1 MIKQN
6 KEELMKGICLTLDN
20 YENVSNVLEDIP
32 HREFLDLYV
41 TYNIFTGNGG
51 ELRLRKLSKEDVKE
65 LCENDEELYQR
76 ALENTMRMFPPKI
89 DSLDNVL
96 NGLIGCFPEYG
107 ITPGGFTETPYLY
120 LGNVSGM
127 YGSAV
132 ILYDELL
139 GKIAELVCEDFY
151 LMPSSIHEYL
161 LVTDT
166 AIHDDIDWLIFM
178 VRDVNR
184 TCLDKEMVLS
194 NNVYHYCHESNN
206 ISVIIR

>member
-1 MIKQN
+1 MKLN
-6 KEELMKGICLTLDN
+6 KEELMNGICLTLDN
-20 YENVSNVLEDIP
+20 YENVSDVLEDIP

-41 TYNIFTGNGG
+41 TYNIFTGSRGV
-51 ELRLRKLSKEDVKE
+51 LRLRKLSKKDVKG
-65 LCENDEELYQR
+65 LCENEEELYQR

-89 DSLDNVL
+89 DSLDNVM
-96 NGLIGCFPEYG
+96 NGLIGYFPEYG
-107 ITPGGFTETPYLY
+107 ITPGSFTETPYLY

-139 GKIAELVCEDFY
+139 RKIAELIREDFY

-166 AIHDDIDWLIFM
+166 AINNDIDWLIFM

-194 NNVYHYCHESNN
+194 DNVYHYCHESNN